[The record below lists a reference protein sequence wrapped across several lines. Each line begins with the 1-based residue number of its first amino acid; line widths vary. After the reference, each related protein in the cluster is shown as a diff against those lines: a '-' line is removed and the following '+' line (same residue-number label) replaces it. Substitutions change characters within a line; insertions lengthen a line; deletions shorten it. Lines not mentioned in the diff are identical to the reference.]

1 MVIQKITQHYD
12 TQLSKEIARLA
23 LNELPVVVSYYT
35 NETNTRSVVHS
46 HSYQEIVYNVSGSNV
61 LYSSEGKQFT
71 LRKGDVIFFPSEQF
85 HSGIFNIT
93 DNHSV
98 RLVVQISMDVWKKS
112 SERTKIEWGDEPF
125 VIESGTVA
133 KWDLRGLFER
143 MAQTAYVAKDSQMM
157 IFESQ
162 VLELQLLVDQYLK
175 ENTESSFRAKND
187 IVNRA
192 VKYLQQ
198 NYSNPAFS
206 VDELAGNVCVSRAHL
221 SRVFKAYTMES
232 VHEYLTDLRLQ
243 KCRQLIAEGHSILDS
258 SIESGFSDYTSF
270 VKTFKKMYGMTPQQF
285 RKNLLEE
292 IKKGTGKK

>member
-1 MVIQKITQHYD
+1 
-12 TQLSKEIARLA
+12 
-23 LNELPVVVSYYT
+23 
-35 NETNTRSVVHS
+35 
-46 HSYQEIVYNVSGSNV
+46 
-61 LYSSEGKQFT
+61 
-71 LRKGDVIFFPSEQF
+71 
-85 HSGIFNIT
+85 
-93 DNHSV
+93 
-98 RLVVQISMDVWKKS
+98 
-112 SERTKIEWGDEPF
+112 
-125 VIESGTVA
+125 
-133 KWDLRGLFER
+133 
-143 MAQTAYVAKDSQMM
+143 MM

-175 ENTESSFRAKND
+175 ENAESSFRAKND